1 MLRWSLCFAL
11 LFLLAPAPG
20 RADPPAKDPRTAL
33 AKRVTF
39 PGFHE
44 PLFTLRDALKELT
57 DRYGLKIDVDVK
69 QFKAAGFAD
78 VLATT
83 PAAEKPLPA
92 QKNVS
97 VGVVLQ
103 QVLNRLPR
111 VGTTA
116 TYVLRGNGVQV
127 VLVSEEVIRS
137 ISQEARASVARGRL
151 ARNFTADRALADKP
165 TLDNLA
171 RYLKDK
177 HDLQLVVQT
186 GPDAADSKLQLPRFG
201 TVNLETLLKQVA
213 GQTNA
218 KVLLRHDHVLLITP
232 DAGRPPV
239 GM

>member
-1 MLRWSLCFAL
+1 MLREFLCFAL

-20 RADPPAKDPRTAL
+20 RAALPAKDPRTAL

-39 PGFHE
+39 PGFND
-44 PLFTLRDALKELT
+44 PLLTLRQMLQELT

-78 VLATT
+78 VLAS
-83 PAAEKPLPA
+83 PLVQDKPLPA

-103 QVLNRLPR
+103 QVLNRLP
-111 VGTTA
+111 VSA
-116 TYVLRGNGVQV
+116 TYVLRGNSVQV
-127 VLVSEEVIRS
+127 VPVSEAVIRS
-137 ISQEARASVARGRL
+137 ISQEARASVVRARL

-177 HDLQLVVQT
+177 HDLQLVVKA
-186 GPDAADSKLQLPRFG
+186 GPDTADSKLRLPRFG

-213 GQTNA
+213 GQTRA
-218 KVLLRHDHVLLITP
+218 RVLLRHDHVLLITP
-232 DAGRPPV
+232 DAGRPPP
-239 GM
+239 GT